1 MSERSAADNRE
12 QIAYWNDAAGAT
24 WAKLQGVLDRQ
35 VEPLGLEAIR
45 RLAPRPGERT
55 LDLGC
60 GCGQT
65 SVELAAQVGPS
76 GAVVA
81 IDVSRPMLTVA
92 RARAQPV
99 PGAPIEFREAD
110 AQVEPFAPATF
121 DAAFSRFGVMFFADP
136 VAAFA
141 NVRRALKPAG
151 RLAFVCWR
159 GLEESDW
166 MRVPLEAARSLLPP
180 PAPADPLAPGPFALA
195 DAVRV
200 RRILVDAGFPNPR
213 IEPYEATIGGTG
225 LEESVRLLCRI
236 GPLGAA
242 MRERPDLL
250 PAASDAVRAALIP
263 RLGPDGVRMRAAVWI
278 VQATNGP

>member
-1 MSERSAADNRE
+1 MNERSAADNRQ
-12 QIAYWNDAAGAT
+12 QIAYWNDAAGVT
-24 WAKLQGVLDRQ
+24 WAKLQHVLDRQ

-45 RLAPRPGERT
+45 RLAPRPGERI

-65 SVELAAQVGPS
+65 SVELATQVGPS
-76 GAVVA
+76 GTVVA
-81 IDVSRPMLTVA
+81 IDVSRPMLAVA
-92 RARAQPV
+92 RARAQPAS
-99 PGAPIEFREAD
+99 GAPIEFREAD

-136 VAAFA
+136 VAAFD

-159 GLEESDW
+159 SFEESDW
-166 MRVPLEAARSLLPP
+166 MRVPLEAARALLPP
-180 PAPADPLAPGPFALA
+180 PAPVDPLAPGPFAFA
-195 DAVRV
+195 DAERV
-200 RRILVDAGFPNPR
+200 GRILVDAGFPNPR
-213 IEPYEATIGGTG
+213 IEPYEAMIGGTG
-225 LEESVRLLCRI
+225 LEESVRLLCRV

-242 MRERPDLL
+242 MRERPELL

-263 RLGPDGVRMRAAVWI
+263 QLGPDGVRMRGAVWI
-278 VQATNGP
+278 VQATRES

>member
-1 MSERSAADNRE
+1 MSERRTADNRD
-12 QIAYWNDAAGAT
+12 QIAYWNDAAGLT

-35 VEPLGLEAIR
+35 VQPLGREAIR
-45 RLAPRPGERT
+45 RLAPRAGERI

-65 SVELAAQVGPS
+65 SLAIAAQLGPA
-76 GAVVA
+76 GAVLA
-81 IDVSRPMLTVA
+81 IDVSRPMLAVA
-92 RARAQPV
+92 RARDPSPA
-99 PGAPIEFREAD
+99 GAAIEFREAD

-136 VAAFA
+136 VAAFG

-151 RLAFVCWR
+151 RLTFVCWR
-159 GLEESDW
+159 GLEESEW
-166 MRVPLEAARSLLPP
+166 MRVPLEAAKDLLPP
-180 PAPADPLAPGPFALA
+180 AAPADPQAPGPFAFA
-195 DAVRV
+195 DAARV
-200 RRILVDAGFPNPR
+200 RRILVEAGYADPR
-213 IEPYEATIGGTG
+213 IEPFDAMVGGTG
-225 LEESVRLLCRI
+225 LEETVRLLCRI

-250 PAASDAVRAALIP
+250 PAATDAVRAALSS

-278 VQATNGP
+278 VQAANGP

>member
-1 MSERSAADNRE
+1 MSARSTADNRD

-24 WAKLQGVLDRQ
+24 WAKLQIVLDRQ
-35 VEPLGLEAIR
+35 VEPLGREAIR
-45 RLAPRPGERT
+45 RLAPRPDERI

-65 SVELAAQVGPS
+65 SLELAAEVGPS

-81 IDVSRPMLTVA
+81 LDVSRPMLAVA
-92 RARAQPV
+92 RARARPV
-99 PGAPIEFREAD
+99 PGAAIEFREAD
-110 AQVEPFAPATF
+110 AQVEPFAPAVF

-136 VAAFA
+136 VAAFG

-159 GLEESDW
+159 TLEENDW
-166 MRVPLEAARSLLPP
+166 MRVPLEAARGLLPP
-180 PAPADPLAPGPFALA
+180 PTPVDPQAPGPFAFA
-195 DAVRV
+195 DAARV
-200 RRILVDAGFPNPR
+200 RRILVDAGFVNPR
-213 IEPYEATIGGTG
+213 IEPFDALIGGTG
-225 LEESVRLLCRI
+225 LDETVRLLCRV

-250 PAASDAVRAALIP
+250 PAAADAVRAALSP

-278 VQATNGP
+278 VQAASGP

>member
-1 MSERSAADNRE
+1 MSERSTADNRE
-12 QIAYWNDAAGAT
+12 QIAYWNDAAGMT

-45 RLAPRPGERT
+45 RLAPRVGERI

-65 SVELAAQVGPS
+65 SVELAAQVGPA

-81 IDVSRPMLTVA
+81 IDVSRPMLAVA
-92 RARAQPV
+92 RSRAPPL
-99 PGAPIEFREAD
+99 PGAAIEFREAD
-110 AQVEPFAPATF
+110 AQVEAFAPATF

-136 VAAFA
+136 VAAFG

-166 MRVPLEAARSLLPP
+166 MRVPLEAAKHLLPP
-180 PAPADPLAPGPFALA
+180 PAPVDPRAPGPFAFA
-195 DAVRV
+195 DAERV
-200 RRILVDAGFPNPR
+200 RRILIDAGFPAPR
-213 IEPYEATIGGTG
+213 IEPFEATIGGTG
-225 LEESVRLLCRI
+225 LEDTVRLLCRV

-278 VQATNGP
+278 VQAANGP